1 MKISPKPLFKEL
13 KVEVFLKLG
22 IKKVKMESVFK
33 CKGIAPCSSQEDKDG
48 GFLWYNT
55 QLTRAPNSQEHP
67 THKSSHLT
75 WAWNLQEHPTHKS
88 LQWMQQRMPRTY
100 EMIMETLQIYAWPK
114 YCNMYCIPQSLD
126 IHDKDIGINLV
137 ICILSNN
144 KIAMMKDVNNS
155 NVRYS

>member
-1 MKISPKPLFKEL
+1 MSLSAKEL
-13 KVEVFLKLG
+13 LLAVVKKIKMEVFFDITL
-22 IKKVKMESVFK
+22 
-33 CKGIAPCSSQEDKDG
+33 
-48 GFLWYNT
+48 
-55 QLTRAPNSQEHP
+55 
-67 THKSSHLT
+67 
-75 WAWNLQEHPTHKS
+75 NLQEHPTHKS